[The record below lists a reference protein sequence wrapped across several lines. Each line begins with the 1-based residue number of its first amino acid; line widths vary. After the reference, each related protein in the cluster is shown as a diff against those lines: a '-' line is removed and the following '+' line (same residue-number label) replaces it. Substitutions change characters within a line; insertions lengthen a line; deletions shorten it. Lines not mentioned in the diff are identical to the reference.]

1 MTTYPHLLSQ
11 QNETRLANAG
21 LMFNAKNE
29 VNWMGI
35 SDHLSAQ
42 IFRFFETWRPEFNA
56 KCKSWTNIKPA
67 LAQRLVL
74 AGWRID

>member
-1 MTTYPHLLSQ
+1 MTTLPHLLSQ
-11 QNETRLANAG
+11 QNGTRLANAG

-42 IFRFFETWRPEFNA
+42 IFRFFETWRPE
-56 KCKSWTNIKPA
+56 
-67 LAQRLVL
+67 
-74 AGWRID
+74 